1 MKMFKR
7 VSLGLTVLSLGL
19 SVQNTF
25 AQNEDDALRYA
36 YTKFGGTARSTG
48 MAGAF
53 GALGSDFSSL
63 SINPAGMGLYRK
75 SEFTFSP
82 AVGAA
87 STQTNYFGES
97 YKDDRYQ
104 FSISNF
110 GMVLAGTQ
118 ESKNNNWKGFGFGF
132 GYNRLANFNNRAVFQ
147 GNNATSSLTDVYLA
161 EAKALD
167 PSNLPAFGTDMAW
180 STYLIDTL
188 NGSYYS
194 SMPSNINKTQ
204 RKTIEKRGGMGETV
218 ISFGGNYNNKLF
230 MGATLGFQ
238 KIRYWEESTYSENP
252 VTDTFD
258 IKGFTVN
265 NYLNTDGNGM
275 NLKLGL
281 IYMPAPFIR
290 IGGAFHSPTFFN
302 MHDNF
307 STGMTTSF
315 NDGTTIN
322 AGTDANGGGDK
333 GDYDYRYNSPFRAIG
348 SLAFIFGQY
357 GLISADYEY
366 VDYREA
372 RLRAVGYTFIDQNNA
387 IRAKYIAAGNIR
399 VGSEIRL
406 NPFAIR
412 LGYALYASPFKD
424 KSLMGDQQFFTGGFG
439 YRQDG
444 FFADISYMRS
454 MYNEKYYIYNNAFN
468 PTPSINKLVSGT
480 IVATVGVKF

>member
-1 MKMFKR
+1 MKTFIS
-7 VSLGLTVLSLGL
+7 VSFTLTALVLGL
-19 SVQNTF
+19 SINAI
-25 AQNEDDALRYA
+25 AQNEDDALRYSN
-36 YTKFGGTARSTG
+36 TKFGGTARSTA

-63 SINPAGMGLYRK
+63 SINPAGIGLYRK

-82 AVGAA
+82 AVGGAA
-87 STQTNYFGES
+87 TQTNYFGES

-104 FSISNF
+104 FNVSNF
-110 GMVLAGTQ
+110 GIVLAGTQ
-118 ESKNNNWKGFGFGF
+118 DSKSNNWKGFGFGF
-132 GYNRLANFNNRAVFQ
+132 GYNRLANFNNRAIVQ
-147 GNNATSSLTDVYLA
+147 GNNATSSLTDVYLS

-188 NGSYYS
+188 NGNYISA
-194 SMPSNINKTQ
+194 MPSNINKTQ

-218 ISFGGNYNNKLF
+218 IALGGNYNNKLF
-230 MGATLGFQ
+230 MGATLGIQ
-238 KIRYWEESTYSENP
+238 KIRYWEESNYSESP
-252 VTDTFD
+252 LSDTFD
-258 IKGFTVN
+258 IQGFSVN
-265 NYLNTDGNGM
+265 NYLNTDGTGM
-275 NLKLGL
+275 NLKLGV
-281 IYMPAPFIR
+281 IYMPMPYVR
-290 IGGAFHSPTFFN
+290 IGAAFHSPTFFN

-333 GDYDYRYNSPFRAIG
+333 GNYDYRFNSPFRAVG

-372 RLRAVGYTFIDQNNA
+372 RFRAVGYSFIDQNNT
-387 IRAKYIAAGNIR
+387 IRDKYQAVGNIR
-399 VGSEIRL
+399 VGSEIKL
-406 NPFAIR
+406 NPFSIR
-412 LGYALYASPFKD
+412 FGYALYASPFKD
-424 KSLMGDQQFFTGGFG
+424 KSLMSDQQFFTGGFG

-454 MYNEKYYIYNNAFN
+454 MYNEKYYIYNSSFN
-468 PTPSINKLVSGT
+468 PTASANKLTSGT
-480 IVATVGVKF
+480 ITATLGVKF

>member
-1 MKMFKR
+1 MKTYKGF
-7 VSLGLTVLSLGL
+7 SSGLTALFLGLTLNS
-19 SVQNTF
+19 F
-25 AQNEDDALRYA
+25 AQNEDDALRYSN
-36 YTKFGGTARSTG
+36 TKFGGTARSSA

-63 SINPAGMGLYRK
+63 SINPAGIGLYRK

-82 AVGAA
+82 AIGGAA
-87 STQTNYFGES
+87 TQSNYTGEV

-110 GMVLAGTQ
+110 GMVLAGTK
-118 ESKNNNWKGFGFGF
+118 ESKANKWKGAGFAF
-132 GYNRLANFNNRAVFQ
+132 GYNRLVNFNNRIVIQ
-147 GNNATSSLTDVYLA
+147 GNNGSSSLTDVYLS
-161 EAKALD
+161 EAQALD
-167 PSNLPAFGTDMAW
+167 PTNLPAFGTDMAW

-188 NGSYYS
+188 NGKYYS
-194 SMPSNINKTQ
+194 AMPSNINKVQ

-230 MGATLGFQ
+230 LGATLGFQ
-238 KIRYWEESTYSENP
+238 KIRYWEESNYSESP
-252 VTDTFD
+252 VTDSLD
-258 IKGFTVN
+258 IKGFSVN

-281 IYMPAPFIR
+281 IYMPAPFVR

-302 MHDNF
+302 MHDNY

-315 NDGTTIN
+315 NDGTTIT

-333 GDYDYRYNSPFRAIG
+333 GNYDYRFNSPFRAIG

-372 RLRAVGYTFIDQNNA
+372 RFRAVGYSFIDQNNT
-387 IRAKYIAAGNIR
+387 IRDKYKAAGNIR
-399 VGSEIRL
+399 VGSEIKL
-406 NPFAIR
+406 DPFSIR

-424 KSLMGDQQFFTGGFG
+424 KSLMSDQQYFTGGFG

-444 FFADISYMRS
+444 FFADISYVRS
-454 MYNEKYYIYNNAFN
+454 MYNEKYYLYNSSFN
-468 PTPSINKLVSGT
+468 LTPSQNKLTSGS
-480 IVATVGVKF
+480 IVATVGVRF

>member
-1 MKMFKR
+1 MKKIIT
-7 VSLGLTVLSLGL
+7 LGLGLNAIFLGL
-19 SVQNTF
+19 SLNTF

-36 YTKFGGTARSTG
+36 NTKFGGTARSNAL
-48 MAGAF
+48 AGAF

-63 SINPAGMGLYRK
+63 SINPAGIGLYRK

-82 AVGAA
+82 TLGAA
-87 STQTNYFGES
+87 STQSNYFGEG

-110 GMVLAGTQ
+110 GMVIAGTK
-118 ESKNNNWKGFGFGF
+118 ESKANKWKGLGLAF
-132 GYNRLANFNNRAVFQ
+132 GYNRLANFNNRAVIQ
-147 GNNATSSLTDVYLA
+147 GNNGTNSLTDVYLS
-161 EAKALD
+161 EAKSVD

-188 NGSYYS
+188 NGGTYFS

-218 ISFGGNYNNKLF
+218 ISFGGNYDNKLF
-230 MGATLGFQ
+230 MGATVGFQ
-238 KIRYWEESTYSENP
+238 KIRYWEESNYSESP

-265 NYLNTDGNGM
+265 NYLNTDGNGV
-275 NLKLGL
+275 NVKLGM
-281 IYMPAPFIR
+281 IYMPVPFVR
-290 IGGAFHSPTFFN
+290 IGGAFHTPTFFN
-302 MHDNF
+302 MHDNY
-307 STGMTTSF
+307 SAGMTTSF

-333 GDYDYRYNSPFRAIG
+333 GNYDYRYNSPFKAIG
-348 SLAFIFGQY
+348 SLAFIFGKY

-372 RLRAVGYTFIDQNNA
+372 RFRAVGYSFIEQNNT
-387 IRAKYIAAGNIR
+387 IRDKYKAVGNIR
-399 VGSEIRL
+399 LGSEIKL
-406 NPFAIR
+406 DPFSIR
-412 LGYALYASPFKD
+412 FGYALYASPFKD
-424 KSLMGDQQFFTGGFG
+424 KSLMSDQQFFTGGFG

-444 FFADISYMRS
+444 FFADIAYVRS
-454 MYNEKYYIYNNAFN
+454 THNEKYYLYNSNFN
-468 PTPSINKLVSGT
+468 PTPSTNKLASGS
-480 IVATVGVKF
+480 IVATVGVRF

>member
-1 MKMFKR
+1 MKTFKN
-7 VSLGLTVLSLGL
+7 VNTGLSVLFLGL
-19 SVQNTF
+19 SINTF
-25 AQNEDDALRYA
+25 AQNEDDALRYSN
-36 YTKFGGTARSTG
+36 TKFGGTARSTA

-63 SINPAGMGLYRK
+63 SINPAGIGLYRK
-75 SEFTFSP
+75 SEFSFSP
-82 AVGAA
+82 AVGGAA
-87 STQTNYFGES
+87 TQTNYFGES

-110 GMVLAGTQ
+110 GMVLAGTK
-118 ESKNNNWKGFGFGF
+118 ESKSNKWKGAGFGF
-132 GYNRLANFNNRAVFQ
+132 GYNRLANFNNRAVIQ
-147 GNNATSSLTDVYLA
+147 GNNATSSLTDVYLS

-167 PSNLPAFGTDMAW
+167 PANLPAFGTDMAW

-188 NGSYYS
+188 NGNYYS

-204 RKTIEKRGGMGETV
+204 RKTIEKRGGMGETI

-230 MGATLGFQ
+230 IGGTLGFQ
-238 KIRYWEESTYSENP
+238 KIRYWEESNYSESP

-258 IKGFTVN
+258 IKGYTVT

-275 NLKLGL
+275 NIKLGL
-281 IYMPAPFIR
+281 IYMPVPFVR

-307 STGMTTSF
+307 SSGMTTSF

-322 AGTDANGGGDK
+322 AGIDANGGLDK
-333 GDYDYRYNSPFRAIG
+333 GNYDYRFNSPFRAIG
-348 SLAFIFGQY
+348 SLAFIIEQY
-357 GLISADYEY
+357 GLISVDYEY

-372 RLRAVGYTFIDQNNA
+372 RFRAVGYSFIDQNNT
-387 IRAKYIAAGNIR
+387 IRDKYKAVGNIR
-399 VGSEIRL
+399 VGSEIKL
-406 NPFAIR
+406 NPFSIR
-412 LGYALYASPFKD
+412 FGYALYASPFND
-424 KSLMGDQQFFTGGFG
+424 KSLMSDQQFFTGGFG

-454 MYNEKYYIYNNAFN
+454 MHNDKYYLYNSTFN
-468 PTPSINKLVSGT
+468 PTPSTNKLTSGT
-480 IVATVGVKF
+480 IVATVGVRF